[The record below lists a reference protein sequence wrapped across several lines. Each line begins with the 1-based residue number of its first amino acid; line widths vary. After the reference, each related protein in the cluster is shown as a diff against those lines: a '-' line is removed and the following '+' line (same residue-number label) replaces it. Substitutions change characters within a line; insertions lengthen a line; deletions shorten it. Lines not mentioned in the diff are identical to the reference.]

1 MVRTFIILIISFNIF
16 SKDSLNE
23 EVLDQFIE
31 LIESDNSTQG
41 FLISNNSE
49 IVHEYY
55 GDGYTSKDLATSWSI
70 SKTFYAALFGV
81 AIEKGLISFDDLNKP
96 ISSFIPELIS
106 DSKSELTIYNLLAM
120 QSGLE
125 ITEYLNEEMFFSV
138 DNLKFAMNVDPVMPQ
153 GQIYEYNNVNTMLLS
168 PILKNIFKKEPHEV
182 LIEEILNPLGIE
194 KYGLWSDSA
203 GNDMTYYGIDL
214 MPRDFLKFAH
224 LYMNNGKLNGRQI
237 IDEYF
242 VSESI
247 KPISEGIG
255 EWFGLHWSVRKFNDE
270 KTLIGLEVT
279 DGQFMFFIPEE
290 KIAAVR
296 FTKYFH
302 NYNKGHQIEFGFL
315 RYLLWLPYSW
325 VKWITTLV
333 ATETEPGQMP
343 EDDPNINFPDTKSL
357 GLSDL
362 NCPFTPPDK
371 CPGVRRVQD
380 LIFGLGQPNPN

>member
-1 MVRTFIILIISFNIF
+1 
-16 SKDSLNE
+16 
-23 EVLDQFIE
+23 
-31 LIESDNSTQG
+31 
-41 FLISNNSE
+41 
-49 IVHEYY
+49 
-55 GDGYTSKDLATSWSI
+55 
-70 SKTFYAALFGV
+70 
-81 AIEKGLISFDDLNKP
+81 
-96 ISSFIPELIS
+96 
-106 DSKSELTIYNLLAM
+106 
-120 QSGLE
+120 
-125 ITEYLNEEMFFSV
+125 MFFSV

-279 DGQFMFFIPEE
+279 D
-290 KIAAVR
+290 
-296 FTKYFH
+296 
-302 NYNKGHQIEFGFL
+302 
-315 RYLLWLPYSW
+315 
-325 VKWITTLV
+325 
-333 ATETEPGQMP
+333 
-343 EDDPNINFPDTKSL
+343 
-357 GLSDL
+357 
-362 NCPFTPPDK
+362 
-371 CPGVRRVQD
+371 
-380 LIFGLGQPNPN
+380 